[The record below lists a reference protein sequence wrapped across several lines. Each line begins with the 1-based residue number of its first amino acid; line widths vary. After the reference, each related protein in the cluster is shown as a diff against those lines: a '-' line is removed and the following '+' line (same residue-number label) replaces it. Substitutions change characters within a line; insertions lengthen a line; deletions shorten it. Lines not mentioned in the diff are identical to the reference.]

1 LTELENNITELN
13 FLRYREAEKEEEE
26 EEEDNEEEENER
38 KEMEKRRNQEILEKK
53 RIKKTERPKKE
64 TRNLRNLINNQKY
77 EEEKEEFTNFYKEL
91 QNNNYL
97 LKEKINEQ
105 DDIDDE
111 MRKSISLFQLLEL
124 RNKSEIFQYE
134 NKVKKK
140 LFIKIKKR

>member
-53 RIKKTERPKKE
+53 RIKKIEIPKKE